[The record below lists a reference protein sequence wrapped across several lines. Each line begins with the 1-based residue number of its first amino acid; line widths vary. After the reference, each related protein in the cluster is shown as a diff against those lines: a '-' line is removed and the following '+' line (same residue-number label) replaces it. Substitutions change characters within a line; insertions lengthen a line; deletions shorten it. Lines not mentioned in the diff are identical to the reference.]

1 MYEFTRMDNGA
12 IIKVSF
18 EKMMEMDVTGTITV
32 PVGGNMVT
40 AIRCR
45 GKKTSSIP
53 KSTEKTTT
61 PPVISSSLGIP
72 ASALAEELALNKFH
86 GIKGV
91 EFVPDPLVPEFLNAH
106 IESPDAMR
114 RYAEHL
120 GLGDKNS
127 RNGGHN
133 AMTEQEFNAAK
144 SVVMRNFP
152 NKNGS

>member
-1 MYEFTRMDNGA
+1 MDNGEPVF
-12 IIKVSF
+12 VSF
-18 EKMMEMDVTGTITV
+18 EEMMAMDVTGTITV
-32 PVGGNMVT
+32 KIGSIETT

-45 GKKTSSIP
+45 GKKATSIP
-53 KSTEKTTT
+53 NPGQKTTT
-61 PPVISSSLGIP
+61 PPVVSSSLGIP

-120 GLGDKNS
+120 GLTDKNS

-133 AMTEQEFNAAK
+133 AMTEQEYDAAK
-144 SVVMRNFP
+144 DVVLRNFP
-152 NKNGS
+152 TKNGS